1 MALAELS
8 SVGSSWLASAGVVV
22 GAVALGW
29 LGGAVVTWRIDDSTN
44 RYYVRKAVRY
54 SIAFAAVIALA
65 VIWRAFAGRAGV
77 VLGFAAAG
85 VAFAMQEVIG
95 AIAGWVNILSGRIFR
110 IGDRIQMGGVQGDVI
125 DITPL
130 RTKVMEIGS
139 PQASGSWVRGRQ
151 FTGRIVAISN
161 KATFTEP
168 VFNFSASFDFIWDEF
183 TVPVSYDQDWER
195 ASAVMQEE
203 TDRVAATEAAA
214 DAVAR
219 MRRKFPV
226 PAADLTSR
234 VFATPTDNYME
245 LTVRFVVPVRTA
257 RSAKDGLARRIV
269 SQLAIEHIEVA
280 SPTSDVSVA
289 FNAAG
294 DGGSRPHMAG
304 DQTDGH
310 PR

>member
-1 MALAELS
+1 MVGAELS
-8 SVGSSWLASAGVVV
+8 SVGSSGLASAGVVV
-22 GAVALGW
+22 GALVLGW
-29 LGGAVVTWRIDDSTN
+29 FGGAVVAWRIDDATN

-54 SIAFAAVIALA
+54 AVAFAALIALA

-95 AIAGWVNILSGRIFR
+95 AVAGWVNILSGRIFR

-183 TVPVSYDQDWER
+183 TMPVAFDQDWER
-195 ASAVMQEE
+195 ASTVMQEE

-214 DAVAR
+214 VAVAR
-219 MRRKFPV
+219 MRRQFPV

-234 VFATPTDNYME
+234 VFATPTDNYMD

-257 RSAKDGLARRIV
+257 RSIKDGLARRIV
-269 SQLAIEHIEVA
+269 SRLAIEHIDVA
-280 SPTSDVSVA
+280 SSTSDVTVA
-289 FNAAG
+289 FSAAG
-294 DGGSRPHMAG
+294 ESQSRSNVDG
-304 DQTDGH
+304 DQSDG
-310 PR
+310 PAQ